1 LSAQIWIA
9 PGVAWVAILTGAGL
23 AWLEIRRHKTWS
35 KPTQGSFLLA
45 SMVGNTGYL
54 GFPIALALVGEKFF
68 AWALFYDLLGSTLG
82 TWGLGVIVASQ
93 FGLGQKRRSHLLLTV
108 LKNPALWSFALGLA
122 TRHLPLPPPLEAGL
136 HQLAW
141 SAIALSLV
149 LMGMRL
155 SQLPSFD
162 WLNLKMSSLA
172 IKMMLVPFVLGL
184 SLPMLGITGSIQQAI
199 VLQMAMPP
207 AFSTLVLAETYEL
220 DTNLTVTALAVGSIG
235 LLVTLPL
242 WLLILG

>member
-1 LSAQIWIA
+1 MIIA
-9 PGVAWVAILTGAGL
+9 S
-23 AWLEIRRHKTWS
+23 R
-35 KPTQGSFLLA
+35 
-45 SMVGNTGYL
+45 
-54 GFPIALALVGEKFF
+54 
-68 AWALFYDLLGSTLG
+68 
-82 TWGLGVIVASQ
+82 
-93 FGLGQKRRSHLLLTV
+93 FGLGQKRRSHLLLTM
-108 LKNPALWSFALGLA
+108 LKNPALWGFGLGLA
-122 TRHLPLPPPLEAGL
+122 TRHLPLPPPLETGL

-155 SQLPSFD
+155 SQLASFD

-172 IKMMLVPFVLGL
+172 IKMMLVPFLLGL
-184 SLPMLGITGSIQQAI
+184 SLPMVGITGSIQQAI